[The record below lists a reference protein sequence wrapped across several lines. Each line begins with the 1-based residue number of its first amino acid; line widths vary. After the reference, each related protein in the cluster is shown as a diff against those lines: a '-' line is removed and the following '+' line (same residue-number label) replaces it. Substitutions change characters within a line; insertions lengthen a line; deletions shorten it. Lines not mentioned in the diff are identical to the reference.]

1 MDAPRSAPFWSCL
14 SAHQELPSI
23 AICGTLPFRSNNEDR
38 AQATRT
44 SVLRGR
50 AQQRLPAHAAT
61 LITLVERTDLP
72 VEPSTRSAR
81 RSTLLMLA
89 AITIVGGLLR
99 AYQIGSQGLW
109 LDEAFS
115 VWIARQPLVD
125 MLSWMARIDQHP
137 PLYYLLLHFWMRMGT
152 DAGTIRALSA
162 LAGVLNIPVLYLLG
176 RHLAGRRVGLLAA
189 SILAVSPFH
198 VRFAQEARMYTWL
211 NLNVS
216 LATLAL
222 VRLLADA
229 RSTRLRIGYQVV
241 QLCQGWRNREDERT
255 PLRSHIRAIETDLA
269 WAAYVACTAAALLTH
284 HVAFLF
290 LLATNLF
297 IFGLAWRRR
306 SRPGSARQPGPIL
319 LRNWLIAQAG
329 ILVLWSPW
337 LKASLTQ
344 VTGVYREFWL
354 PPPTWQ
360 TVGQALQDLA
370 SASLPQR
377 ITWAGVIW
385 FLYGS
390 LLVLGVLYLRRHPV
404 RLALLVTLFLAPFAG
419 ELLIS
424 VQRPIFYD
432 RTLIWASIPLYLLLA
447 AGIRRLRYRP
457 YVLATLTIVLTINAL
472 SLREFWLH
480 SRKEEW
486 NHAAAYVAARAR
498 EGDLILFHATWVQIP
513 FDYYFQDSGLL
524 VDEHGVPVDLFAREV
539 LEPKMTASDLPRLRE
554 LVHGREQVWL
564 IYSHQWYTDPQGLVP
579 AALEETLDL
588 LERRR
593 FYGLEVRLYG
603 PRHDG

>member
-1 MDAPRSAPFWSCL
+1 LRL
-14 SAHQELPSI
+14 SKGPTYIEP
-23 AICGTLPFRSNNEDR
+23 PFRS
-38 AQATRT
+38 T
-44 SVLRGR
+44 
-50 AQQRLPAHAAT
+50 
-61 LITLVERTDLP
+61 
-72 VEPSTRSAR
+72 R
-81 RSTLLMLA
+81 RSTLLILA

-99 AYQIGSQGLW
+99 VYQIDSQGLW

-115 VWIARQPLVD
+115 IWIARQPLAD
-125 MLSWMARIDQHP
+125 MFSWMARIDQHP
-137 PLYYLLLHFWMRMGT
+137 PLYYLLLHFWMRLGQ
-152 DAGTIRALSA
+152 DAGTVRALSA

-176 RHLAGRRVGLLAA
+176 RRLAGRRVGLLAA
-189 SILAVSPFH
+189 AILAVSPFH

-222 VRLLADA
+222 ARLLADG
-229 RSTRLRIGYQVV
+229 RSTRLPIGYQVI
-241 QLCQGWRNREDERT
+241 QLCRKWWNRGGS
-255 PLRSHIRAIETDLA
+255 LRSRVRAIETDLA

-297 IFGLAWRRR
+297 VFGLAWRRR
-306 SRPGSARQPGPIL
+306 SRPESARQPGPIS

-385 FLYGS
+385 SLYGGI
-390 LLVLGVLYLRRHPV
+390 LVLGVLHLRRHPV
-404 RLALLVTLFLAPFAG
+404 RLALLATLFLAPFAG

-457 YVLATLTIVLTINAL
+457 YVLAALTIVLTINAL

-486 NHAAAYVAARAR
+486 NRAAAYVAVRAS
-498 EGDLILFHATWVQIP
+498 ESDLILFHATWVQIP

-524 VDEHGVPVDLFAREV
+524 VDEHGVPVDLFARGV

-554 LVHGREQVWL
+554 LVQGREQVWL

-603 PRHDG
+603 PQRDG